1 MDAIAYLILI
11 LGLLVLLYAMAS
23 AGRKVRQ
30 GGLLRFTKALGILVV
45 DTVSAVVGL
54 VTGSAGKRSKAPSE
68 PLDLSGTGRHYNA
81 RTGNYDNGRD
91 PFGIYP
97 GDDRHS

>member
-30 GGLLRFTKALGILVV
+30 GGFLRFAKALGVLVLSIA
-45 DTVSAVVGL
+45 SAVTRL
-54 VTGSAGKRSKAPSE
+54 VTGSAGKRPKASSE